1 MLNDTSRP
9 DPDELLEKV
18 QAKEE
23 EEKRGKLKIFL
34 GYAAGVGKTY
44 TMLESARQRM
54 NELDVVVG
62 LVETHGRAETE
73 ALLSG
78 LEIIPRRQQIYRGVN
93 LTEMDL
99 DAILKRKPQLVLVD
113 ELAHTNAPGSRHPKR
128 YQDVEELIQA
138 GIDVY
143 TAVNIQHVESLHDVV
158 AQITGVWVQES
169 IPDKLI
175 DEASE
180 VELVDLPPDELIK
193 RLRQGKVYVPEQV
206 GLAIDKFFRK
216 GNLIALRELS
226 MRAAAERVDDQVR
239 TYMDDNAIRGPW
251 QTAERILVCIG
262 PGMEGTNLVRT
273 GRRIAAQYGSVWF
286 AVHVETPDD
295 LRLSADQQDR
305 LTSNLRLAGRLG
317 AKVTTIQGDSI
328 ATALSEYA
336 LQNHVTKIIVS
347 KSKRRLSKIF
357 SPSTSDKLLQLSD
370 RYDVQIIAP
379 TILEQKIKPKELHQ
393 NRVRIRPYLNSI
405 GVVAAITVVN
415 WLLHFSLEPSVLIAF
430 YIIGVVISAV
440 YFGPG
445 PSVLVSFISVLAF
458 DYFFIPTKHSFA
470 DFQYTLTLL
479 ALVAVGIVISYFTSR
494 LKQQTTI
501 SKRHEQQMI
510 TLYALG
516 KELASLN
523 DIESYVQAILK
534 NASETFGHNVTIFL
548 PDIKSGASLT
558 PYGSYAKT
566 TVDEYELAAAVWSQ
580 DHGKQVGFGTDTLP
594 EAKARYIPLTT
605 ARGKVGVLAIW
616 TGENKTVLT
625 VEQERLLESYAD
637 LAAVAIE
644 GILLSEEAHKAQIL
658 GATEKLQSALLNS
671 ISHDLHTPLVAV
683 LGALSTLRERSA
695 VLDDN
700 ARHNLVD
707 AGLKEGDRLNHML
720 SNLLDMSRIEGGALR
735 LSEQLAEIKDLIA
748 VALEQV
754 GSRHGV
760 HQVNLKIPDNIPYV
774 LVDPGLMVQALINI
788 LDNSFKYS
796 PPGSPVDIT
805 AQLLG
810 ERIEIKIIDRGPGI
824 PSEDLE
830 RVFDKFYRLQRPNSV
845 AGTGLGLSIVKG
857 IIEAHGGTVNAA
869 NQPGGGTIITLVLP
883 VKTLKTGSKLE

>member
-1 MLNDTSRP
+1 MLNDASRP

-78 LEIIPRRQQIYRGVN
+78 LEIIPRRQQTYRGVN

-295 LRLSADQQDR
+295 LRLSEDQQDR
-305 LTSNLRLAGRLG
+305 LTSN
-317 AKVTTIQGDSI
+317 
-328 ATALSEYA
+328 
-336 LQNHVTKIIVS
+336 
-347 KSKRRLSKIF
+347 
-357 SPSTSDKLLQLSD
+357 
-370 RYDVQIIAP
+370 
-379 TILEQKIKPKELHQ
+379 
-393 NRVRIRPYLNSI
+393 
-405 GVVAAITVVN
+405 
-415 WLLHFSLEPSVLIAF
+415 
-430 YIIGVVISAV
+430 
-440 YFGPG
+440 
-445 PSVLVSFISVLAF
+445 
-458 DYFFIPTKHSFA
+458 
-470 DFQYTLTLL
+470 
-479 ALVAVGIVISYFTSR
+479 
-494 LKQQTTI
+494 
-501 SKRHEQQMI
+501 
-510 TLYALG
+510 
-516 KELASLN
+516 
-523 DIESYVQAILK
+523 
-534 NASETFGHNVTIFL
+534 
-548 PDIKSGASLT
+548 
-558 PYGSYAKT
+558 
-566 TVDEYELAAAVWSQ
+566 
-580 DHGKQVGFGTDTLP
+580 
-594 EAKARYIPLTT
+594 
-605 ARGKVGVLAIW
+605 
-616 TGENKTVLT
+616 
-625 VEQERLLESYAD
+625 
-637 LAAVAIE
+637 
-644 GILLSEEAHKAQIL
+644 
-658 GATEKLQSALLNS
+658 
-671 ISHDLHTPLVAV
+671 
-683 LGALSTLRERSA
+683 
-695 VLDDN
+695 
-700 ARHNLVD
+700 
-707 AGLKEGDRLNHML
+707 
-720 SNLLDMSRIEGGALR
+720 
-735 LSEQLAEIKDLIA
+735 
-748 VALEQV
+748 
-754 GSRHGV
+754 
-760 HQVNLKIPDNIPYV
+760 
-774 LVDPGLMVQALINI
+774 
-788 LDNSFKYS
+788 
-796 PPGSPVDIT
+796 
-805 AQLLG
+805 
-810 ERIEIKIIDRGPGI
+810 
-824 PSEDLE
+824 
-830 RVFDKFYRLQRPNSV
+830 
-845 AGTGLGLSIVKG
+845 
-857 IIEAHGGTVNAA
+857 
-869 NQPGGGTIITLVLP
+869 
-883 VKTLKTGSKLE
+883 